1 VRYSNSFKSIMIQ
14 KMTGPS
20 QLSANALADQVGI
33 AQTTLSRWLR
43 DAARLPQ
50 AHETHS
56 SPQKGKIMMVKRPA
70 DWTPEEKFNLV
81 LEAAVIS
88 ESELGAF
95 LRRKGVHEAHLIEWR
110 QMMLSALR
118 VQKAQTSP
126 QKCPENRRI
135 RQLENELDRKEKAL
149 AETAA
154 LLVLQKK
161 VQNLWGDVERP
172 TPRKS
177 GKGS

>member
-1 VRYSNSFKSIMIQ
+1 MIQ
-14 KMTGPS
+14 KMTGPWG
-20 QLSANALADQVGI
+20 LSANALAHQAGMS
-33 AQTTLSRWLR
+33 QTTLSRWLR

-50 AHETHS
+50 PHETRNN
-56 SPQKGKIMMVKRPA
+56 PQKGRIMMVKRPA

-81 LEAAVIS
+81 LEAAAIS

-110 QMMLSALR
+110 QMMLSALK
-118 VQKAQTSP
+118 VQKAQTSGS
-126 QKCPENRRI
+126 KSPENRRI
-135 RQLENELDRKEKAL
+135 RQLESELDRKEKAL

-161 VQNLWGDVERP
+161 VQNLWGDEERP
-172 TPRKS
+172 TPKKS